1 MPEIKINAQRLM
13 DDLMALATFTEPNT
27 PGWTRRFPSEAYL
40 GARQWLRR
48 KMETESLVTHL
59 DEAANL
65 IGRLAGRSARSP
77 IFTGSHTDTVMG
89 AGRFDGMLGV
99 LGPLEAIRALREAG
113 VHLHH
118 PLCVVDYFAEEAN
131 DYAIA
136 CLGSLA
142 IVGEFNREWLK
153 RHVNGLTLERA
164 IMEGGGLP
172 QRLGPPLLKTGDVA
186 AHLELHIEQ
195 GPVLDQHSVTLGAVD
210 GIVGIRRARIL
221 LHGKENHAG
230 TWPMNLR
237 HDALAAAGQMITVLE
252 AACRAEP
259 KAVGTIGKLDVSPNQ
274 GNVIPGQVMLMA
286 EVRHLDMAVIDR
298 LWEAFITHAR
308 AACKE
313 RGVTLSIL
321 TETRMESVI
330 APKWLHALVLN
341 VCQKLEPRTM
351 VLSSGAGHDTS
362 YMAQIAPAAMIF
374 VPSID
379 GRSHSPEENTL
390 PEHLARGVR
399 ALAEVIVE
407 LDNSLILQSS
417 KKEN

>member
-1 MPEIKINAQRLM
+1 MPEIKINTQRLM
-13 DDLMALATFTEPNT
+13 DDLLALATFTEPNT

-48 KMETESLVTHL
+48 KMEAEGLVTHF

-65 IGRLAGRSARSP
+65 FGRLEGRELLPP
-77 IFTGSHTDTVMG
+77 ILTGSHTDTVMG
-89 AGRFDGMLGV
+89 AGRLDGMLGV
-99 LGPLEAIRALREAG
+99 LGPLEVVRALREAG

-131 DYAIA
+131 DFAIA

-142 IVGEFNREWLK
+142 IVGQFNREWLK
-153 RHVNGLTLERA
+153 RHVNGLPLERA

-172 QRLGPPLLKTGDVA
+172 ERLGPPLMKPGEVA

-195 GPVLDQHSVTLGAVD
+195 GPVLDQHSITLGAVN

-230 TWPMNLR
+230 TWPMHLR
-237 HDALAAAGQMITVLE
+237 HDALAAAGQMLTALE
-252 AACRAEP
+252 AVCRAELG
-259 KAVGTIGKLDVSPNQ
+259 AVGTIGKLDVSPNQ

-286 EVRHLDMAVIDR
+286 EVRHLDMTVIDQ
-298 LWEAFITHAR
+298 LWEAFITQAC
-308 AACKE
+308 AACAE
-313 RGVTLSIL
+313 RGVILSII
-321 TETRMESVI
+321 TETRMDSVV
-330 APKWLHALVLN
+330 APEWLHQLVLN
-341 VCQKLEPRTM
+341 VCRKLEPRTM

-362 YMAQIAPAAMIF
+362 YIAQIAPAAMIF

-390 PEHLARGVR
+390 PEHLARGVQ
-399 ALAEVIVE
+399 ALAQVIVE
-407 LDNSLILQSS
+407 VDSVITNNQ
-417 KKEN
+417 